1 MRELPVP
8 DFYRPEHA
16 RVWSYQPD
24 QPQLLREAHRWR
36 SELGVRTAA
45 NDRKRVHLLLVD
57 LQRDFCFPEGALFVG
72 GRSGDGAIRDN
83 DRIVRFLYRNLES
96 ISDITYTLDSHVPHQ
111 IFFPSFWVHA
121 DGGAVDPGRTVRA
134 EEVRSGALRPNPE
147 VAWWLCDGNT
157 EWLRRE
163 ALHYCEE
170 LERQG
175 KYELFLWPLHCL
187 MGGDGHALAGVIQE
201 ARLFHAW
208 VRGADAFVELKGM
221 NPLTE
226 NYSVFSPEVRTHH
239 DGRSLAERNVELIDA
254 MLSVDA
260 LLIAGQA
267 SSHCVKSSLEDLLFE
282 IDRRDRALAD
292 RVYVLVDCMSAVTV
306 RDPERPGELAYDFT
320 GEAEEAFERFQKAGM
335 HLVRSTEPMSE
346 WPGFDRHSNG

>member
-8 DFYRPEHA
+8 DFYRAENA
-16 RVWSYQPD
+16 RSWSYQPEL
-24 QPQLLREAHRWR
+24 PSLLREAHRWR
-36 SELGVRTAA
+36 AELGVRTAA
-45 NDRKRVHLLLVD
+45 NDRKRVHMLLVD

-83 DRIVRFLYRNLES
+83 DRLVRFLYRNLET

-111 IFFPSFWVHA
+111 IFFPSFWA
-121 DGGAVDPGRTVRA
+121 DAEGGAVEPGRVVHA

-187 MGGDGHALAGVIQE
+187 MGGDGHALAGVVQE

-208 VRGADAFVELKGM
+208 VRGADAFVEHKGM
-221 NPLTE
+221 DPLTE
-226 NYSVFSPEVRTHH
+226 NYSVFSPEVKKHH
-239 DGRSLAERNVELIDA
+239 DGSPLGERNVELLDTI
-254 MLSVDA
+254 LGVDA
-260 LLIAGQA
+260 LVVAGQA
-267 SSHCVKSSLEDLLFE
+267 SSHCVKSSLEDLLVE
-282 IDRRDRALAD
+282 IERRDRSLAD
-292 RVYVLVDCMSAVTV
+292 RVYILDDCMSAVTV
-306 RDPERPGELAYDFT
+306 RDPERPGELAFDFT
-320 GEAEEAFERFQKAGM
+320 DQAEEALERFARAGM
-335 HLVRSTEPMSE
+335 HRVRSEQPIRE
-346 WPGFDRHSNG
+346 WPGFVGHSNG